1 MKMKTFF
8 ITAFFLCLYASM
20 SFARDVGL
28 TGRFAAKDGGTYIF
42 GGQNNAD
49 SDDFVKITGKT
60 PFGFMIYTSLNS
72 LEGIEEGVD
81 FGAGKTSA
89 KYILEKY
96 PGAALQIG
104 LYLVGHLQAVID
116 GDLDKNI
123 IKFAKWIKKTGV
135 PVFLRIG
142 YEFDYPQNGYDPQS
156 YVKAYR
162 KIADMLDLSDA
173 DNVAY
178 VWHSYASLN
187 PRGIEAWYPGDEYV
201 DWCAISYF
209 AAPQWI
215 PMLKF
220 SQKRNKPLMI
230 AECSP
235 VLGNDLKE
243 SGKMYWYKKLFNFI
257 KTYNV
262 KALCYINADWDK
274 QPMFES
280 YKWGNCRLD
289 ANDEIKSFFLE
300 TLSDNRFVFSQ
311 ID

>member
-1 MKMKTFF
+1 
-8 ITAFFLCLYASM
+8 
-20 SFARDVGL
+20 
-28 TGRFAAKDGGTYIF
+28 
-42 GGQNNAD
+42 
-49 SDDFVKITGKT
+49 GK
-60 PFGFMIYTSLNS
+60 
-72 LEGIEEGVD
+72 
-81 FGAGKTSA
+81 
-89 KYILEKY
+89 
-96 PGAALQIG
+96 
-104 LYLVGHLQAVID
+104 
-116 GDLDKNI
+116 LDANI
-123 IKFAKWIKKTGV
+123 IKFAKWIKKTKV

-142 YEFDYPQNGYDPQS
+142 YEFDYPPNEYEPQL

-162 KIADMLDLSDA
+162 RIADMLDLSGV
-173 DNVAY
+173 DNAAY

-257 KTYNV
+257 TTHNV
-262 KALCYINADWDK
+262 KALCYINANWDK
-274 QPMFES
+274 QPMFEN
-280 YKWGNCRLD
+280 YNWGNCRID
-289 ANDEIKSFFLE
+289 VSGEIKDFFLK
-300 TLSDNRFVFSQ
+300 TLSDKRFVFSQ
-311 ID
+311 TN